1 MADFNSTGPS
11 TLQRRRSIVN
21 EPTSRCR
28 GSGDDAPLR
37 RHRMRRRVACRN
49 GIERLVGERAQYCT
63 LLATSLTCPY
73 VLCVFQADG
82 SISVRKRRAPSKYVK
97 GSLRTECVRCAIDIF
112 PSDPHLGR
120 FSSSDGSD
128 NDESS
133 DGGREAESVEKPAP
147 AQAHSN
153 LQAEVEVVDKEVVPT
168 SSSSADK
175 RKRRKTAPEPVEYEQ
190 EEEVI
195 EMVRRRFS
203 IALSLFFPCNI
214 LLTPFPCNF
223 SFLIFARAT
232 DGRQLFSTRKQ
243 TKCTR
248 AN

>member
-112 PSDPHLGR
+112 PSDPHLP
-120 FSSSDGSD
+120 GSVVATAATTTRAVMVEGKQ
-128 NDESS
+128 NPSRSPHLRKRTPIFRLKSRLSTKKLCRQVRHPPISES
-133 DGGREAESVEKPAP
+133 AEKQRPNP
-147 AQAHSN
+147 SN
-153 LQAEVEVVDKEVVPT
+153 MN
-168 SSSSADK
+168 K
-175 RKRRKTAPEPVEYEQ
+175 RKRSSRWYEG
-190 EEEVI
+190 V
-195 EMVRRRFS
+195 S
-203 IALSLFFPCNI
+203 ASLFLF
-214 LLTPFPCNF
+214 F
-223 SFLIFARAT
+223 SLAIFY
-232 DGRQLFSTRKQ
+232 
-243 TKCTR
+243 
-248 AN
+248 